1 MAFSRKSLAC
11 LALPV
16 LVAACGGSVAFSS
29 RYPDNA
35 PDQVSEL
42 LHRLAVAA
50 PRENLPIG
58 VGMTPAPAKLYAYDV
73 GTRRV
78 LWQVPVTARFEPFL
92 AGASVLVQDADGVSA
107 YDLQS
112 GQRTFSMDPGTM
124 VLNGADG
131 EGSRVVFTVTQG
143 LGTLANSEV
152 VLVDDGT
159 TLWRRAFERQAGSPA
174 IVGDTVLVPWGT
186 QFLSALDV
194 KTGKEFARL
203 RVRDGVISH
212 ALVRDRSVFV
222 GSQHGITQLTAS
234 MGSGTLQGRSHYTEP
249 KQKLP
254 GQPVLLRDVYLPKPT
269 QAPDS
274 AQHSI
279 VLAWQPKS
287 VEGVKVAMQDDA
299 LYAVFYRFV
308 FALDAISL
316 APRWVHVHGAD
327 LVGATAEVGGLAFGD
342 RAGDIGLLDAA
353 SGEVVWQARTGLPS
367 TIVRLPY
374 ANVGAAATGKA
385 PDAGALRT
393 KLLASAQDMDA
404 RLVPARLFA
413 VNLLAQ
419 MPDAEA
425 TANLITLCD
434 DSRMAPPVRKDA
446 CAALKLR
453 SVGTEHLLAA
463 LQRHAAYLQGTTAP
477 PVGALARAA
486 ATQGEKRAVAPVIAH
501 LRDPGTRAE
510 DLPAVVSAL
519 RDLGDPSA
527 AQPLSDFLRLY
538 HADAMDEHLVHALEL
553 IPEALVHLSGPV
565 AADVLEQVA
574 YDELGVFG
582 VRERARIALDTLRA
596 QTEAAEAKEEKEQAS
611 QEQQA
616 AESAESMK
624 ASAEAPERLTL
635 ALVDQALLPARDQLS
650 QCLKSATPPAFQ
662 ARVLLVVE
670 QGKILTVSVLPNTLQ
685 SCIEPLIRAQ
695 TFPATA
701 SGTREQVT
709 YTVKR

>member
-1 MAFSRKSLAC
+1 MTFLPKRFAC
-11 LALPV
+11 LLAVPAL
-16 LVAACGGSVAFSS
+16 LAACGGSPAFSS

-35 PDQVSEL
+35 PDQVSDL

-50 PRENLPIG
+50 PRENLPIAI
-58 VGMTPAPAKLYAYDV
+58 GMTPTPAKLYAYDL

-92 AGASVLVQDADGVSA
+92 AGSAVLVQDADGISA
-107 YDLQS
+107 YDLQT
-112 GQRTFSMDPGTM
+112 GQRTFSMDPGGM

-131 EGSRVVFTVTQG
+131 EGSRIVFTATQG
-143 LGTLANSEV
+143 LGTLADSEV
-152 VLVDDGT
+152 VLVEDGT
-159 TLWRRAFERQAGSPA
+159 TLWRRPFERQAGSPA

-212 ALVRDRSVFV
+212 ALVRDRSVFL
-222 GSQHGITQLTAS
+222 GSQHGVALLNAS
-234 MGSGTLQGRSHYTEP
+234 IGSGTLQGRSYYAEP
-249 KQKLP
+249 TLKLP

-279 VLAWQPKS
+279 VLAWQPRA
-287 VEGVKVAMQDDA
+287 VEAAKVAMQDDT

-308 FALDAISL
+308 FALDSVTL
-316 APRWVHVHGAD
+316 APRWVHVHSAD

-342 RAGDIGLLDAA
+342 RAGDMGLLDAA
-353 SGEVVWQARTGLPS
+353 SGEVVWQGRTGLPS
-367 TIVRLPY
+367 TLVRLPH
-374 ANVGAAATGKA
+374 AAVGANATGKA
-385 PDAGALRT
+385 PDGGTLRT

-413 VNLLAQ
+413 VGLLAQ

-434 DSRMAPPVRKDA
+434 DTRMAPPVRKDA

-463 LQRHAAYLQGTTAP
+463 LERHAAYLQGTTAP

-486 ATQGEKRAVAPVIAH
+486 AAQGDKRAVGPVIAH
-501 LRDPGTRAE
+501 LKDPGTRAE

-519 RDLGDPSA
+519 RDLGDPAA
-527 AQPLSDFLRLY
+527 AQALSDFLRLY

-553 IPEALVHLSGPV
+553 VPEALVHLSGPV

-582 VRERARIALDTLRA
+582 VRERARIALDTLKA
-596 QTEAAEAKEEKEQAS
+596 QTEAAQAREGNEQTS

-616 AESAESMK
+616 AESSESMK
-624 ASAEAPERLTL
+624 APAVPERLTL
-635 ALVDQALLPARDQLS
+635 GVVDQVLLPARDQLS
-650 QCLKSATPPAFQ
+650 RCLKNATPAAFQ

-670 QGKILTVSVLPNTLQ
+670 QGKVLAVSVLPEGLQ
-685 SCIEPLIRAQ
+685 ACIEPLIRAQ
-695 TFPATA
+695 TFPATDSA
-701 SGTREQVT
+701 VREQVT